1 MSINNLSRR
10 SFLKGAAAVSLAAA
24 ASGILA
30 GCSVSDIPGMTGGV
44 TVVGAKTGAFV
55 IKAEEEG
62 EGEDEV
68 ITVAITDAQ
77 NYEYFTNLLIK
88 AKISNGMAEEEL
100 SVVETKTS
108 SGYEIVPTVKLLGE
122 EEVEAEMA
130 EENAVKC
137 DAISAGKDGEA
148 EFLINTGIKGW
159 QAIELTLTLTNDG
172 SEVEGAEPIVFT
184 FRK

>member
-1 MSINNLSRR
+1 MSISNLSRR

-24 ASGILA
+24 ASGVLA
-30 GCSVSDIPGMTGGV
+30 GCSVSDIPGLTGGV

-55 IKAEEEG
+55 IKAEG

-68 ITVAITDAQ
+68 ITVAVTDAQ
-77 NYEYFTNLLIK
+77 NYEYFTNLLVK
-88 AKISNGMAEEEL
+88 AHITNGLAEEEL

-108 SGYEIVPTVKLLGE
+108 SGYEIEPSVKLLGE

-137 DAISAGKDGEA
+137 DAIAAGKSGDA

-159 QAIELTLTLTNDG
+159 QAIELTLTLTHGGD
-172 SEVEGAEPIVFT
+172 EVEGAEPIVFT